1 MESGFGT
8 TVTLIIAGV
17 LWLVYLVPALRRNRE
32 FEATEKNAIR
42 IQQALRAFA
51 QSTETPDEIVTELS
65 NREALIRQRERER
78 IERERDRALRAQVR
92 AEAHVD
98 DPAAAARQRSVKL
111 GLTALALVS
120 AVTTGIFG
128 FAGEWLPTI
137 LSLGVLGLSAVALVV
152 INGSRVEVRTE
163 TRARRF
169 TGLPEVDETWT
180 PVRTPKVH
188 RSLPE
193 GAGLIVTPETE
204 RKVEEAE
211 RAARIREQAARVAAQ
226 AEPTIDPRFTELGLP
241 TEEVPMVDIN
251 AALRARR
258 AQ

>member
-8 TVTLIIAGV
+8 TVALVIAGV

-42 IQQALRAFA
+42 IQQALRALA

-65 NREALIRQRERER
+65 NREAFIRQRERER
-78 IERERDRALRAQVR
+78 IERERERALRFQVR
-92 AEAHVD
+92 AEAHIN
-98 DPAAAARQRSVKL
+98 DPAAAARQRSIKL
-111 GLTALALVS
+111 GLTGLVLVS
-120 AVTTGIFG
+120 LVTTGIFG
-128 FAGEWLPTI
+128 FAGEWVPT
-137 LSLGVLGLSAVALVV
+137 LVSLGVLGLSAVGLVV
-152 INGSRVEVRTE
+152 LNGSQGEVAVESRT
-163 TRARRF
+163 RRF
-169 TGLPEVDETWT
+169 TGLPEVDDTWT

-188 RSLPE
+188 RSIPE

-204 RKVEEAE
+204 RKVDEAE
-211 RAARIREQAARVAAQ
+211 RVARIREQAARVAAQ
-226 AEPTIDPRFTELGLP
+226 AEPTIDPRFAELGLP
-241 TEEVPMVDIN
+241 TEEVPAVDIN

>member
-8 TVTLIIAGV
+8 TVALVIAGV

-78 IERERDRALRAQVR
+78 IERERERALRFQVR
-92 AEAHVD
+92 AEAHVN
-98 DPAAAARQRSVKL
+98 DPAAAARQRSIEL
-111 GLTALALVS
+111 GLTGLVLVS
-120 AVTTGIFG
+120 LVTTGIFG
-128 FAGEWLPTI
+128 FAGEWVPT
-137 LSLGVLGLSAVALVV
+137 LVSLGVLGLSAVGLVV
-152 INGSRVEVRTE
+152 LNGSQGEVAVESRT
-163 TRARRF
+163 RRF
-169 TGLPEVDETWT
+169 TGLPEVDDTWT

-188 RSLPE
+188 RSIPE

-204 RKVEEAE
+204 RKVDEAYEDWLRQLRDRAYVEYRLEE
-211 RAARIREQAARVAAQ
+211 R
-226 AEPTIDPRFTELGLP
+226 
-241 TEEVPMVDIN
+241 
-251 AALRARR
+251 
-258 AQ
+258 